1 MFGDVAL
8 IFNKDIVMLVIEIH
22 VYGRRIL
29 VCVNSSHLHKVHQKV
44 HGHPGQNQ
52 IAGV

>member
-22 VYGRRIL
+22 VYGR
-29 VCVNSSHLHKVHQKV
+29 CVNSSHLHKIHQKV